1 MFEYNGQ
8 QFTLAEVEQAAA
20 DKKMSLDQYINQFGI
35 KKIDS
40 QIVEKP
46 QPAAEIAAPVVG
58 KTPDT
63 GLQPAN
69 GLLESPKLNLGQDLK
84 DGLTPEERIQKKREE
99 YTQEDLNSIK
109 FQFDKGP
116 EYGKK
121 FGEEAYN
128 KYIETGKIDT
138 NLLPKQNRLVDP
150 TTGER
155 LDIIDVLSNVAKN
168 IPEQQKSMWA
178 STKNLLFEFAEAA
191 AKQGALNQGLGSGAN
206 VLASDETKQ
215 FQQKLATEADSLL
228 DKEVKAN
235 YNTILNSYKEMA
247 KNPTGAGILGSG
259 STGLAGTASMVD
271 LVGGLG
277 TSVTS
282 VATSVIPTMAASAV
296 AGPGAGVAVMANLMI
311 PSMVTDY
318 NIEKANNLYKDL
330 DTEEER
336 INKLVDENKQELGT
350 PIALGTIATS
360 LEYLGYKGI
369 ASSMA
374 KNMSKKGMKDWAKA
388 MYAIS
393 KNKKGV
399 SNSTA
404 TIKESATEVAQ
415 LIPELTNQ
423 YAAQGL
429 SFEEGTKKMFIDDG
443 NGGLGEFWQQAPEI
457 AIQAAFGTRIF
468 QGATS
473 GLVKTLKTV
482 RNKFP
487 GVEGVNE
494 NSFFTLG
501 VLKQRKATEQNKDV
515 IEGLDAAISIEEQ
528 KIKQAVS
535 NGNNIVKKLDDKE
548 VNSIAKSSTRIE
560 ENQEKIEDLKAQKD
574 LDIIDNAQ
582 YETAVAGLN
591 ASIEKD
597 NALINGIIE
606 NAVKK
611 ENIREDDLSF
621 KTDYDAILE
630 ATKAESEA
638 KTSNKIALDEYIQKN
653 KELKNKLDSGLITK
667 LEFDNQKANNTQD
680 YKNIKE
686 KNDAI
691 IDKVN
696 KNIES
701 ISSSSIKL
709 SVELQKAF
717 DEGVSDG
724 SIKKDDNG
732 KNIIS
737 NKVYQA
743 LEKTQEAFIKKISN
757 SVFNAIP
764 KDLLVANATKQDYE
778 QNVKTEFLELLRSY
792 DGSVPLGAFM
802 QTFLPKRAIGKRAL
816 QGISNQRFT
825 NDLESSAVQGMI
837 AEEDSEVAPE
847 IKNIET
853 AQALNISD
861 DLLGTIKNAAKKALA
876 TASKKVDD
884 IKFKSDVSKSFKDD
898 LYKLIKDAKGLKNTK
913 TNPGLTKAIEES
925 PEAFY
930 NSLSIES
937 MRMARAKGG
946 TNPFEQV
953 GLLKKDSN
961 GDLQKVKFNNDILS
975 KFLNYYTDKSLKPA
989 ARSDRQ
995 MNLIEALVT
1004 SMGAR
1009 EAINLLE
1016 NDIEFRKRFAEQQQQ
1031 EQQTENFKVAAD
1043 KILNV
1048 PKAFRGF
1055 VDTLKRLSSVRSIN
1069 DVSKIVGLSS
1079 ITVNDSNRKIKQE
1092 QLLDAIKKYRLTP
1105 NVFEAA
1111 MPASSGAVR
1120 LKIKDNV
1127 NTKEYKELISFLN
1140 KNNIKYKKGDYFY
1153 KLTNDTWVKAVLS
1166 KSGKSFIPPTGVT
1179 NLVAARYR
1187 MYYGVTDPAYQEA
1200 LSAAKSNLNG
1210 REENKPIKVSANFF
1224 SKKSQEQSKKNM
1236 DILEDVAIQL
1246 NDAVAN
1252 GMSKEVAALIIAQG
1266 YQATSGLIKIAAGF
1280 KYKSKVFE
1288 YGLTPKQKTG
1298 NKYREE
1304 HNPPA
1309 SVVGANLIWAISNN
1323 KVRDIMPY
1331 IRKNYNQTQL
1341 SKKDDEK
1348 LDAAK
1353 LDATLPEGSTILDN
1367 PIVRM
1372 SVAGIDLNS
1381 IVNVE
1386 TGKTL
1391 AEENNVES
1399 ASTVDAVAASNAA
1412 AIENNS
1418 DQVENLIDRAIAK
1431 LTELTGTE
1439 GTLQTNIGSVPI
1451 NIIIGGLRATKL
1463 AYQGG
1468 KALADAI
1475 ADGYK
1480 KVKSYM
1486 SAEEWSDFVTKYTS
1500 EVKNEKNPSQVK
1512 LAILSEK
1519 GVAQVQE
1526 QARKTNEA
1534 LLKDLGIETEGLT
1547 TEEIVDKINTLRKA
1561 KVLAANKKAPIKKA
1575 RVFDFDDTL
1584 AKTKSNVL
1592 YTLPDGTSGSLDATQ
1607 FAEQYNELQ
1616 EAGAIFDYSEFSKV
1630 KDGSKGPL
1638 AVLAKRFTEAKGDRD
1653 VFVLTARPADSA
1665 KAIQEFLR
1673 STLGISIPLQNI
1685 TGLANGNPSAKAFWI
1700 AEKVSEGYNDVF
1712 FADDAAANV
1721 KAVDSMLDSLGV
1733 TKRVQQAKE
1742 TDQKSLEDEMDSI
1755 IRGKKR
1761 SKVTKF
1767 LSKIN
1772 IYIPPGADDFAG
1784 LLQYFQAKGKLGE
1797 EQMQWFQN
1805 NLLIPFSKGIS
1816 AFTSAKVTLASDFKE
1831 LNKRFKNTKTL
1842 GIPSKFRKILNKK
1855 VLDGLYTNEQA
1866 VRAYLYDK
1874 AGEDLGINKADTQDL
1889 ISLVEG
1895 NPELKAYAD
1904 ELSKITKLDAGYPP
1918 IAEQWL
1924 GGNIES
1930 DMATVSNRAQRKE
1943 FLQEFIN
1950 NKDQIFSE
1958 QNMKLI
1964 KQVYGNDFTDAL
1976 KNILERMETG
1986 QNRKKGKDKEFNAAM
2001 NWINQSVG
2009 AVMAINMRS
2018 ALLQQMSIVNYLNWN
2033 FNNPIKMGLA
2043 MANVPQFMKD
2053 YIKILNSDFLKERR
2067 GGMAIEVNLSDIAD
2081 STPGNLFQ
2089 RLNKKVLELGF
2100 KPTQWGDSNAIAFGG
2115 ASWYRNRYNQ
2125 LIQEGLSESEA
2136 DAQAMLEFQEL
2147 TETSQQSS
2155 RVDKVSR
2162 QQASDIGRLILAF
2175 ANTPLQYARETRKAT
2190 SDLINGRGDWK
2201 TNASKIIYYGV
2212 AQNLIFTALQQGLFS
2227 FLIGSDDDED
2237 EEKKNKKLNYA
2248 VNGVLDGI
2256 LRGMGYAGAV
2266 VSALKNLSMEYYDQY
2281 QKRQAGERVYD
2292 GSLKLIQK
2300 GLSISP
2306 PISKKIGDIVEAQ
2319 KFETWRQYKNDP
2331 FYQAFAYANY
2341 VSGLTN
2347 LPVDRVFKK
2356 IENLKAATQDST
2368 EAWQSVFLSLGWSP
2382 YNVGVQYPKKVG
2394 KKKVIKVLRPKKLKQ
2409 YKPIGGSKRKK
2420 KSLTGIGSGIPKVL
2434 PKGVLGRANRDG
2446 SIEIAKGLS
2455 PNKKKQVMAHEQKHQ
2470 EDMQSGKLDYDKKF
2484 IYWNN
2489 EKYKRTPDKKINY
2502 KGKLYI
2508 EGSPALPWEKA
2519 ANKAEKQIN

>member
-8 QFTLAEVEQAAA
+8 QFTLAEVEEAAA
-20 DKKMSLDQYINQFGI
+20 NKKMSLDQYINQFGI

-46 QPAAEIAAPVVG
+46 QPAAEIAAPAVG
-58 KTPDT
+58 QTPDT
-63 GLQPAN
+63 GLQPAV
-69 GLLESPKLNLGQDLK
+69 GLLESPRLNLGQDLK
-84 DGLTPEERIQKKREE
+84 DGLTPEERLQKKREE

-116 EYGKK
+116 EYGKR

-150 TTGER
+150 TTGKR
-155 LDIIDVLSNVAKN
+155 LGVSDVLGNVFKN
-168 IPEQQKSMWA
+168 IPEQQKVMWA

-191 AKQGALNQGLGSGAN
+191 AKQGALNQGLGAGAN
-206 VLASDETKQ
+206 VLASDETKE
-215 FQQKLATEADSLL
+215 FQQKLAAESDSLF
-228 DKEVKAN
+228 DEEVKAN
-235 YNTILNSYKEMA
+235 YKTILNSYKEMA
-247 KNPTGAGILGSG
+247 KNPTGAGILESG
-259 STGLAGTASMVD
+259 STGLAGSASMVD

-282 VATSVIPTMAASAV
+282 VATSVIPTIAASAV
-296 AGPGAGVAVMANLMI
+296 GGPAAGVATMANLMI

-318 NIEKANNLYKDL
+318 NIEKANTLYKDL

-336 INKLVDENKQELGT
+336 INKLIEEDKQELGV

-360 LEYLGYKGI
+360 LEYVGYKGI

-374 KNMSKKGMKDWAKA
+374 KNMSSKGMKDWAKA

-443 NGGLGEFWQQAPEI
+443 KGGLGEFWQQAPEI

-468 QGATS
+468 QGASS

-487 GVEGVNE
+487 GVRGVNE

-515 IEGLDAAISIEEQ
+515 IEGLDAAIAIEEQ

-548 VNSIAKSSTRIE
+548 VNSVAKASARIE

-597 NALINGIIE
+597 NALIDGIVE

-621 KTDYDAILE
+621 KTGYDAFLE
-630 ATKAESEA
+630 ATRAESEA

-667 LEFDNQKANNTQD
+667 SEFDNQKADNTQD
-680 YKNIKE
+680 YKNTKQ

-696 KNIES
+696 KNVES

-717 DEGVSDG
+717 DEGIADG

-757 SVFNAIP
+757 SVFNSIP

-802 QTFLPKRAIGKRAL
+802 QTYLPKRAIGKRAL

-837 AEEDSEVAPE
+837 SEEDSEIAPE

-861 DLLGTIKNAAKKALA
+861 DLLSTIKNAAKKALA
-876 TASKKVDD
+876 TVSKKVDD

-946 TNPFEQV
+946 VNPFEQA
-953 GLLKKDSN
+953 GLLKRDSN
-961 GDLQKVKFNNDILS
+961 GDLQKVKFSNDILS
-975 KFLNYYTDKSLKPA
+975 KFLNYYTDESLKPA

-1016 NDIEFRKRFAEQQQQ
+1016 NDIEFRKRFAERQQQDQ
-1031 EQQTENFKVAAD
+1031 SKNVFEQAANNIENTPKGFTKKLID
-1043 KILNV
+1043 ELKKISFA
-1048 PKAFRGF
+1048 K
-1055 VDTLKRLSSVRSIN
+1055 SIN
-1069 DVSKIVGLSS
+1069 EVTNLLNIGKA
-1079 ITVNDSNRKIKQE
+1079 TVNDSNRIEKQK
-1092 QLLDAIKKYRLTP
+1092 QMLSAIKNAQIP
-1105 NVFEAA
+1105 SWMFEGSKFGNFARRKVDGVYINL
-1111 MPASSGAVR
+1111 PARGG
-1120 LKIKDNV
+1120 L
-1127 NTKEYKELISFLN
+1127 
-1140 KNNIKYKKGDYFY
+1140 
-1153 KLTNDTWVKAVLS
+1153 
-1166 KSGKSFIPPTGVT
+1166 
-1179 NLVAARYR
+1179 
-1187 MYYGVTDPAYQEA
+1187 YYGTKDPAYIEA
-1200 LSAAKSNLNG
+1200 LNLAKTFDNNYNIEKPKRVNIVKAFTKEGKKQGENNLNAL
-1210 REENKPIKVSANFF
+1210 EFMANKLA
-1224 SKKSQEQSKKNM
+1224 
-1236 DILEDVAIQL
+1236 
-1246 NDAVAN
+1246 DAVSSNVMPIELA
-1252 GMSKEVAALIIAQG
+1252 SLFISSG
-1266 YQATSGLIKIAAGF
+1266 YQATTGIIKIAAPF
-1280 KYKSKVFE
+1280 RYKSKVME
-1288 YGLTPKQKTG
+1288 YGITPKQRQGEKF
-1298 NKYREE
+1298 REE

-1309 SVVGANLIWAISNN
+1309 SVIGATLIWAIKNN
-1323 KVRDIMPY
+1323 KVAEIMPF
-1331 IRKNYNQTQL
+1331 IKSNYYQTQL
-1341 SKKDDEK
+1341 SKKDDE
-1348 LDAAK
+1348 LIDIAK
-1353 LDATLPEGSTILDN
+1353 LDSVLPEGFSIIDN
-1367 PIVRM
+1367 PIVRLA
-1372 SVAGIDLNS
+1372 SAGIDLNTL
-1381 IVNVE
+1381 INPE
-1386 TGKTL
+1386 TGKTI
-1391 AEENNVES
+1391 AEENAIES
-1399 ASTVDAVAASNAA
+1399 ANTADAVAASNAA

-1439 GTLQTNIGSVPI
+1439 GTLQTNIGAVPI

-1480 KVKSYM
+1480 KVKGYM
-1486 SAEEWSDFVTKYTS
+1486 SAKEWSDFVTQYTS

-1534 LLKDLGIETEGLT
+1534 LLNSLGIETEGLT

-1561 KVLAANKKAPIKKA
+1561 KVAAANKKAPTKKA

-1607 FAEQYNELQ
+1607 FAEQYSELQ
-1616 EAGAIFDYSEFSKV
+1616 EAGATFDYSEFSQV

-1685 TGLANGNPSAKAFWI
+1685 TGLANGKPSAKAFWI

-1721 KAVDSMLDSLGV
+1721 KAVASMLDNLGV

-1761 SKVTKF
+1761 SKIAKF

-1797 EQMQWFQN
+1797 EQMQWFQD
-1805 NLLIPFSKGIS
+1805 NLLIPFSKGIA

-1842 GIPSKFRKILNKK
+1842 GVSSKFRKLLDKK

-1874 AGEDLGINKADTQDL
+1874 AGEDLGINKADAQDL

-1895 NPELKAYAD
+1895 NSELKAYAD
-1904 ELSKITKLDAGYPP
+1904 ELSKITKLDTGYPP
-1918 IAEQWL
+1918 ITEQWL

-1950 NKDQIFSE
+1950 NKNQIFSE

-2009 AVMAINMRS
+2009 AVMSINMRS

-2125 LIQEGLSESEA
+2125 LIKEGLSESEA
-2136 DAQAMLEFQEL
+2136 DAQAMLEFQEV

-2190 SDLINGRGDWK
+2190 SDLINGRGDWR

-2227 FLIGSDDDED
+2227 LLIGDDDDDDE
-2237 EEKKNKKLNYA
+2237 KRNKKLNYA

-2341 VSGLTN
+2341 VSGITN

-2356 IENLKAATQDST
+2356 IENLKAASLEST
-2368 EAWQSVFLSLGWSP
+2368 ETWQSLFLSLGWSP

-2394 KKKVIKVLRPKKLKQ
+2394 KKKTIKISKPKKLKQ

-2446 SIEIAKGLS
+2446 SIELAKGLS
-2455 PNKKKQVMAHEQKHQ
+2455 PTKKKQVIAHEQKHQ

-2489 EKYKRTPDKKINY
+2489 EKYKRTADKKINY

>member
-1 MFEYNGQ
+1 M
-8 QFTLAEVEQAAA
+8 
-20 DKKMSLDQYINQFGI
+20 
-35 KKIDS
+35 
-40 QIVEKP
+40 
-46 QPAAEIAAPVVG
+46 
-58 KTPDT
+58 
-63 GLQPAN
+63 
-69 GLLESPKLNLGQDLK
+69 
-84 DGLTPEERIQKKREE
+84 
-99 YTQEDLNSIK
+99 
-109 FQFDKGP
+109 
-116 EYGKK
+116 
-121 FGEEAYN
+121 
-128 KYIETGKIDT
+128 
-138 NLLPKQNRLVDP
+138 
-150 TTGER
+150 
-155 LDIIDVLSNVAKN
+155 
-168 IPEQQKSMWA
+168 
-178 STKNLLFEFAEAA
+178 
-191 AKQGALNQGLGSGAN
+191 
-206 VLASDETKQ
+206 
-215 FQQKLATEADSLL
+215 
-228 DKEVKAN
+228 
-235 YNTILNSYKEMA
+235 
-247 KNPTGAGILGSG
+247 
-259 STGLAGTASMVD
+259 
-271 LVGGLG
+271 
-277 TSVTS
+277 
-282 VATSVIPTMAASAV
+282 
-296 AGPGAGVAVMANLMI
+296 
-311 PSMVTDY
+311 
-318 NIEKANNLYKDL
+318 
-330 DTEEER
+330 
-336 INKLVDENKQELGT
+336 
-350 PIALGTIATS
+350 
-360 LEYLGYKGI
+360 
-369 ASSMA
+369 
-374 KNMSKKGMKDWAKA
+374 
-388 MYAIS
+388 
-393 KNKKGV
+393 
-399 SNSTA
+399 
-404 TIKESATEVAQ
+404 
-415 LIPELTNQ
+415 
-423 YAAQGL
+423 
-429 SFEEGTKKMFIDDG
+429 
-443 NGGLGEFWQQAPEI
+443 
-457 AIQAAFGTRIF
+457 
-468 QGATS
+468 
-473 GLVKTLKTV
+473 
-482 RNKFP
+482 
-487 GVEGVNE
+487 
-494 NSFFTLG
+494 
-501 VLKQRKATEQNKDV
+501 
-515 IEGLDAAISIEEQ
+515 
-528 KIKQAVS
+528 
-535 NGNNIVKKLDDKE
+535 
-548 VNSIAKSSTRIE
+548 
-560 ENQEKIEDLKAQKD
+560 
-574 LDIIDNAQ
+574 
-582 YETAVAGLN
+582 
-591 ASIEKD
+591 
-597 NALINGIIE
+597 
-606 NAVKK
+606 
-611 ENIREDDLSF
+611 
-621 KTDYDAILE
+621 
-630 ATKAESEA
+630 
-638 KTSNKIALDEYIQKN
+638 
-653 KELKNKLDSGLITK
+653 
-667 LEFDNQKANNTQD
+667 
-680 YKNIKE
+680 
-686 KNDAI
+686 
-691 IDKVN
+691 
-696 KNIES
+696 
-701 ISSSSIKL
+701 
-709 SVELQKAF
+709 QKAF
-717 DEGVSDG
+717 DEGVADG

-757 SVFNAIP
+757 SVFNSIP
-764 KDLLVANATKQDYE
+764 KGLLVANTTKQDYE

-802 QTFLPKRAIGKRAL
+802 QTYLPKRAIGKRAL

-837 AEEDSEVAPE
+837 SEEDSEIAPE

-861 DLLGTIKNAAKKALA
+861 DLLSTIKNAAKKALA
-876 TASKKVDD
+876 TVSKKVDD

-946 TNPFEQV
+946 VNPFEQA
-953 GLLKKDSN
+953 GLLKRDSN
-961 GDLQKVKFNNDILS
+961 GDLQKVKFSNDILS
-975 KFLNYYTDKSLKPA
+975 KFLNYYTDESLKPA

-1031 EQQTENFKVAAD
+1031 EQSKNVFEQAANSIENTPKGFTKKLID
-1043 KILNV
+1043 ELKKISFA
-1048 PKAFRGF
+1048 K
-1055 VDTLKRLSSVRSIN
+1055 SIN
-1069 DVSKIVGLSS
+1069 EVTNLLNIGKA
-1079 ITVNDSNRKIKQE
+1079 TVNDSNRIEKQK
-1092 QLLDAIKKYRLTP
+1092 QMLSAIKNAQIP
-1105 NVFEAA
+1105 SWMFEGSKFGNFARRKVDGVYINL
-1111 MPASSGAVR
+1111 PARGG
-1120 LKIKDNV
+1120 L
-1127 NTKEYKELISFLN
+1127 
-1140 KNNIKYKKGDYFY
+1140 
-1153 KLTNDTWVKAVLS
+1153 
-1166 KSGKSFIPPTGVT
+1166 
-1179 NLVAARYR
+1179 
-1187 MYYGVTDPAYQEA
+1187 YYGTKDPAYIEA
-1200 LSAAKSNLNG
+1200 LNLAKTFDNNYNIEKPKRVNIVKAFTKEGKKQGENNLNAL
-1210 REENKPIKVSANFF
+1210 EFMANKLA
-1224 SKKSQEQSKKNM
+1224 
-1236 DILEDVAIQL
+1236 
-1246 NDAVAN
+1246 DAVSSNVMPIELA
-1252 GMSKEVAALIIAQG
+1252 SLFISSG
-1266 YQATSGLIKIAAGF
+1266 YQATTGIIKIAAPF
-1280 KYKSKVFE
+1280 RYKSKVME
-1288 YGLTPKQKTG
+1288 YGISPKQRQGEKF
-1298 NKYREE
+1298 REE

-1309 SVVGANLIWAISNN
+1309 SVIGATLIWAIKNN
-1323 KVRDIMPY
+1323 KVAEIMPF
-1331 IRKNYNQTQL
+1331 IKSNYYQTQL
-1341 SKKDDEK
+1341 SKKDDE
-1348 LDAAK
+1348 LIDIAK
-1353 LDATLPEGSTILDN
+1353 LDSVLPEGFSIIDN
-1367 PIVRM
+1367 PIVRLA
-1372 SVAGIDLNS
+1372 SAGIDLNTL
-1381 IVNVE
+1381 INPE
-1386 TGKTL
+1386 TGKTI
-1391 AEENNVES
+1391 AEENAIES
-1399 ASTVDAVAASNAA
+1399 ANTADAVAASNAA

-1439 GTLQTNIGSVPI
+1439 GTLQTNIGAVPI

-1480 KVKSYM
+1480 KVKGYM
-1486 SAEEWSDFVTKYTS
+1486 SAKEWSDFVTQYTS

-1534 LLKDLGIETEGLT
+1534 LLDSLGIETDGLT
-1547 TEEIVDKINTLRKA
+1547 TDEIVDKINTLRKA
-1561 KVLAANKKAPIKKA
+1561 KVAAANKKAPTKKA

-1607 FAEQYNELQ
+1607 FAEQYSELQ
-1616 EAGAIFDYSEFSKV
+1616 EAGATFDYSEFSQV

-1685 TGLANGNPSAKAFWI
+1685 TGLANGKPSAKAFWI

-1721 KAVDSMLDSLGV
+1721 KAVASMLDNLGV

-1761 SKVTKF
+1761 SKIAKF

-1797 EQMQWFQN
+1797 EQMQWFQD
-1805 NLLIPFSKGIS
+1805 NLLIPFSKGIA

-1842 GIPSKFRKILNKK
+1842 GISSKFRKLLNKK

-1874 AGEDLGINKADTQDL
+1874 AGEDLGINKADAQDL

-1895 NPELKAYAD
+1895 NSELKAYAD
-1904 ELSKITKLDAGYPP
+1904 ELSKITKLDTGYPP
-1918 IAEQWL
+1918 ITEQWL

-1950 NKDQIFSE
+1950 NKNQIFSE

-2009 AVMAINMRS
+2009 AVMSINMRS

-2125 LIQEGLSESEA
+2125 LIKEGLSESEA
-2136 DAQAMLEFQEL
+2136 DAQAMLEFQEV

-2190 SDLINGRGDWK
+2190 SDLINRRGDWR

-2227 FLIGSDDDED
+2227 LLIGDDDDDE
-2237 EEKKNKKLNYA
+2237 EKRNKKLNYA
-2248 VNGVLDGI
+2248 VNGVLDGM

-2341 VSGLTN
+2341 VSGITN

-2356 IENLKAATQDST
+2356 IENLKAASLEST
-2368 EAWQSVFLSLGWSP
+2368 EAWQSLFLSLGWSP

-2394 KKKVIKVLRPKKLKQ
+2394 KKKIIKISKPKGLKQ
-2409 YKPIGGSKRKK
+2409 YNPIGGSKRKK

-2446 SIEIAKGLS
+2446 SIEVANGLS
-2455 PNKKKQVMAHEQKHQ
+2455 PTKKKQVIAHEQKHQ
-2470 EDMQSGKLDYDKKF
+2470 EDMKSGKLDYDKKF

-2489 EKYKRTPDKKINY
+2489 EKYKRTADKKINY

>member
-69 GLLESPKLNLGQDLK
+69 GLLESPRLNLGQDLK

-318 NIEKANNLYKDL
+318 NLEKANNLYKDL

-548 VNSIAKSSTRIE
+548 VNSIAKSSARIE

-574 LDIIDNAQ
+574 LNIIDNAQ

-667 LEFDNQKANNTQD
+667 LEFDNQKASNTQD

-686 KNDAI
+686 KNDTI

-946 TNPFEQV
+946 TNPFEQA

-975 KFLNYYTDKSLKPA
+975 KFLNYYTDESLKPA

-1031 EQQTENFKVAAD
+1031 ERQTKDFEKAAN
-1043 KILNV
+1043 KIEDI
-1048 PKAFRGF
+1048 PKGF
-1055 VDTLKRLSSVRSIN
+1055 TKKLIDQLKEISFAKSIN
-1069 DVSKIVGLSS
+1069 EVTNILGIGKA
-1079 ITVNDSNRKIKQE
+1079 TVNDSNRIEKQR
-1092 QLLDAIKKYRLTP
+1092 QMLSAIKNAQIP
-1105 NVFEAA
+1105 SWMFEGSKFGNFARRKVDGVYVNL
-1111 MPASSGAVR
+1111 PARGG
-1120 LKIKDNV
+1120 L
-1127 NTKEYKELISFLN
+1127 
-1140 KNNIKYKKGDYFY
+1140 
-1153 KLTNDTWVKAVLS
+1153 
-1166 KSGKSFIPPTGVT
+1166 
-1179 NLVAARYR
+1179 
-1187 MYYGVTDPAYQEA
+1187 YYGTKDPAYIEA
-1200 LSAAKSNLNG
+1200 LSLAKTFDNNYDIEKPKRVNVTKAFTKEGKKQGENNLKAL
-1210 REENKPIKVSANFF
+1210 EFMANKLA
-1224 SKKSQEQSKKNM
+1224 
-1236 DILEDVAIQL
+1236 
-1246 NDAVAN
+1246 DAVSSN
-1252 GMSKEVAALIIAQG
+1252 VMSIELASLFISSG
-1266 YQATSGLIKIAAGF
+1266 YQATSGIIKIAAPF
-1280 KYKSKVFE
+1280 RYKSKVME
-1288 YGLTPKQKTG
+1288 YGRSPKQQQGEKF
-1298 NKYREE
+1298 REE

-1309 SVVGANLIWAISNN
+1309 SVIGATLIWAIRNN
-1323 KVRDIMPY
+1323 KVAEIMPY
-1331 IRKNYNQTQL
+1331 IKSNYYQTQL
-1341 SKKDDEK
+1341 SKKDDE
-1348 LDAAK
+1348 LIDIAK
-1353 LDATLPEGSTILDN
+1353 LDSVLPEGFSIINN
-1367 PIVRM
+1367 PIVRLA
-1372 SVAGIDLNS
+1372 SAGIDLNTL
-1381 IVNVE
+1381 INPE
-1386 TGKTL
+1386 TGKTI
-1391 AEENNVES
+1391 AEENKIKSPN
-1399 ASTVDAVAASNAA
+1399 TPDAVAASNAA

-1486 SAEEWSDFVTKYTS
+1486 SAQEWSDFVTKYTS

-1616 EAGAIFDYSEFSKV
+1616 EAGATFDYSEFSKV

-1653 VFVLTARPADSA
+1653 VFVLTARPANSA

-1761 SKVTKF
+1761 SKVAKF

-1950 NKDQIFSE
+1950 NKNQIFSE

-2227 FLIGSDDDED
+2227 FLIGSDDED

-2306 PISKKIGDIVEAQ
+2306 PISKKIGDIIEAQ

-2347 LPVDRVFKK
+2347 LPIDRVFKK

-2409 YKPIGGSKRKK
+2409 YKPIGGNKRKK

-2455 PNKKKQVMAHEQKHQ
+2455 PNKKKQVIAHEQKHQ
-2470 EDMQSGKLDYDKKF
+2470 EDMQSGKLDYNKKF

>member
-1 MFEYNGQ
+1 M
-8 QFTLAEVEQAAA
+8 
-20 DKKMSLDQYINQFGI
+20 
-35 KKIDS
+35 
-40 QIVEKP
+40 
-46 QPAAEIAAPVVG
+46 
-58 KTPDT
+58 
-63 GLQPAN
+63 
-69 GLLESPKLNLGQDLK
+69 
-84 DGLTPEERIQKKREE
+84 
-99 YTQEDLNSIK
+99 
-109 FQFDKGP
+109 
-116 EYGKK
+116 
-121 FGEEAYN
+121 
-128 KYIETGKIDT
+128 
-138 NLLPKQNRLVDP
+138 
-150 TTGER
+150 
-155 LDIIDVLSNVAKN
+155 
-168 IPEQQKSMWA
+168 
-178 STKNLLFEFAEAA
+178 
-191 AKQGALNQGLGSGAN
+191 GAGTN
-206 VLASDETKQ
+206 VLASDETKE
-215 FQQKLATEADSLL
+215 FQQKLATESDSLF
-228 DKEVKAN
+228 DEEVKAN
-235 YNTILNSYKEMA
+235 YKTILNSYNEMA

-259 STGLAGTASMVD
+259 STGLAGSASMVD

-282 VATSVIPTMAASAV
+282 VATSVIPTIAASAV
-296 AGPGAGVAVMANLMI
+296 GGPAAGVATMANLMV

-318 NIEKANNLYKDL
+318 NIEKANTLYKDL

-336 INKLVDENKQELGT
+336 INKLVDEDKQELGV

-360 LEYLGYKGI
+360 LEYVGYKGI

-374 KNMSKKGMKDWAKA
+374 KNMSSKGMKDWAKA

-443 NGGLGEFWQQAPEI
+443 KGGLGEFWQQAPEI

-468 QGATS
+468 QGASS

-487 GVEGVNE
+487 GVQGVNE

-515 IEGLDAAISIEEQ
+515 IEGLDAAIAIEEQ

-548 VNSIAKSSTRIE
+548 VNSVAKASARIE

-597 NALINGIIE
+597 NALIDGIVE

-621 KTDYDAILE
+621 KTGYDAFLE
-630 ATKAESEA
+630 ATRAESEA

-667 LEFDNQKANNTQD
+667 SEFDNQKADNTQD
-680 YKNIKE
+680 YKNTKQ

-696 KNIES
+696 KNVES

-717 DEGVSDG
+717 DEGVADG

-757 SVFNAIP
+757 SVFNSIP
-764 KDLLVANATKQDYE
+764 KDLLVANTTKQDYE

-802 QTFLPKRAIGKRAL
+802 QTYLPKRAIGKRAL

-837 AEEDSEVAPE
+837 SEEDSEIAPE

-861 DLLGTIKNAAKKALA
+861 DLLSTIKNAAKKALA
-876 TASKKVDD
+876 TVSKKVDD

-925 PEAFY
+925 PGAFY

-946 TNPFEQV
+946 VNPFEQA
-953 GLLKKDSN
+953 GLLKRDSN
-961 GDLQKVKFNNDILS
+961 GDLQKVKFSNDILS
-975 KFLNYYTDKSLKPA
+975 KFLNYYTDESLKPA

-1031 EQQTENFKVAAD
+1031 EQSKNVFEQVANSIENIPKGFTKKLID
-1043 KILNV
+1043 ELKKISFA
-1048 PKAFRGF
+1048 K
-1055 VDTLKRLSSVRSIN
+1055 SIN
-1069 DVSKIVGLSS
+1069 EVTNLLNIGKA
-1079 ITVNDSNRKIKQE
+1079 TVNDSNRIEKQK
-1092 QLLDAIKKYRLTP
+1092 QMLSAMKNAQIP
-1105 NVFEAA
+1105 SWMFEGSKFGNFARRKVDGVYINL
-1111 MPASSGAVR
+1111 PARGG
-1120 LKIKDNV
+1120 L
-1127 NTKEYKELISFLN
+1127 
-1140 KNNIKYKKGDYFY
+1140 
-1153 KLTNDTWVKAVLS
+1153 
-1166 KSGKSFIPPTGVT
+1166 
-1179 NLVAARYR
+1179 
-1187 MYYGVTDPAYQEA
+1187 YYGTKDPAYIEA
-1200 LSAAKSNLNG
+1200 LNLAKTFDNNYNIKKPKRVNIIKAFTKEGKKQGENNLNAL
-1210 REENKPIKVSANFF
+1210 EFMANKLA
-1224 SKKSQEQSKKNM
+1224 
-1236 DILEDVAIQL
+1236 
-1246 NDAVAN
+1246 DAVSSNVMPIELA
-1252 GMSKEVAALIIAQG
+1252 SLFISSG
-1266 YQATSGLIKIAAGF
+1266 YQATTGIIKISAPF
-1280 KYKSKVFE
+1280 RYKSKVME
-1288 YGLTPKQKTG
+1288 YGISPKQRQGEKF
-1298 NKYREE
+1298 REE

-1309 SVVGANLIWAISNN
+1309 SVIGATLIWAIKNN
-1323 KVRDIMPY
+1323 KVAEIMPF
-1331 IRKNYNQTQL
+1331 IKSNYYQTQL
-1341 SKKDDEK
+1341 SKKDDE
-1348 LDAAK
+1348 LIDIAK
-1353 LDATLPEGSTILDN
+1353 LDSVLPEGFSIIDN
-1367 PIVRM
+1367 PIVRLA
-1372 SVAGIDLNS
+1372 SAGIDLNTL
-1381 IVNVE
+1381 INPE
-1386 TGKTL
+1386 TGKTI
-1391 AEENNVES
+1391 AEENAIES
-1399 ASTVDAVAASNAA
+1399 ANTADAVAASNAA

-1439 GTLQTNIGSVPI
+1439 GTLQTNIGAVPI

-1480 KVKSYM
+1480 KVKGYM
-1486 SAEEWSDFVTKYTS
+1486 SAKEWSDFVTQYTS

-1519 GVAQVQE
+1519 GVAQAQE

-1534 LLKDLGIETEGLT
+1534 LLNSLGIETEGLT
-1547 TEEIVDKINTLRKA
+1547 TGEIVDKINTLRKA
-1561 KVLAANKKAPIKKA
+1561 KVAAANKKAPTKKA

-1607 FAEQYNELQ
+1607 FAEQYSELQ
-1616 EAGAIFDYSEFSKV
+1616 EAGATFDYSEFSQV

-1685 TGLANGNPSAKAFWI
+1685 TGLANGKPSAKAFWI

-1721 KAVDSMLDSLGV
+1721 KAVASMLDNLGV

-1761 SKVTKF
+1761 SKIAKF

-1797 EQMQWFQN
+1797 EQMQWFQD
-1805 NLLIPFSKGIS
+1805 NLLIPFSKGIA

-1842 GIPSKFRKILNKK
+1842 GVSSKFRKMLDKK

-1874 AGEDLGINKADTQDL
+1874 AGEDLGINKADAQDL

-1895 NPELKAYAD
+1895 NSELKAYAD
-1904 ELSKITKLDAGYPP
+1904 ELSKITKLDTGYPP
-1918 IAEQWL
+1918 ITEQWL

-1950 NKDQIFSE
+1950 NKNQIFSE

-2009 AVMAINMRS
+2009 AVMSINMRS

-2125 LIQEGLSESEA
+2125 LIKEGLSESEA
-2136 DAQAMLEFQEL
+2136 DAQAMLEFQEV

-2190 SDLINGRGDWK
+2190 SDLINGRGDWR

-2227 FLIGSDDDED
+2227 LLIGGDDDDE
-2237 EEKKNKKLNYA
+2237 EKRNKKLNYA

-2341 VSGLTN
+2341 VSGITN

-2356 IENLKAATQDST
+2356 IENLKAASLEST
-2368 EAWQSVFLSLGWSP
+2368 ETWQSLFLSLGWSP

-2394 KKKVIKVLRPKKLKQ
+2394 KKKTIKISKPKGLKQ

-2446 SIEIAKGLS
+2446 SIEVAKGLS
-2455 PNKKKQVMAHEQKHQ
+2455 PTKKKQVIAHEQKHQ

-2489 EKYKRTPDKKINY
+2489 EKYKRTADKKINY

>member
-8 QFTLAEVEQAAA
+8 QFTLAEVEEAAA
-20 DKKMSLDQYINQFGI
+20 NKKMSLDQYINQFGI

-46 QPAAEIAAPVVG
+46 QPAAEIAAPAVG
-58 KTPDT
+58 QKPDT
-63 GLQPAN
+63 GLQPAV
-69 GLLESPKLNLGQDLK
+69 GLLGSPRLNVGADLE
-84 DGLTPEERIQKKREE
+84 DGLTPEERLQKKREE
-99 YTQEDLNSIK
+99 YTQKDLNSIK

-116 EYGKK
+116 EYGKR

-150 TTGER
+150 ETGER
-155 LDIIDVLSNVAKN
+155 LNELEVLNNVRKN
-168 IPEQQKSMWA
+168 IIPQSKVQWA
-178 STKNLLFEFAEAA
+178 STKNLFFEFAEAA

-206 VLASDETKQ
+206 VLLSDETKE
-215 FQQKLATEADSLL
+215 FQQKLAEESDSLFNE
-228 DKEVKAN
+228 EVKAN
-235 YNTILNSYKEMA
+235 YKTILNSYNEMA

-259 STGLAGTASMVD
+259 STGLAGSASMVD

-282 VATSVIPTMAASAV
+282 VATSVIPTIAATAV
-296 AGPGAGVAVMANLMI
+296 GGPVAGVATMANLMI

-318 NIEKANNLYKDL
+318 NIEKANTLYKDL

-336 INKLVDENKQELGT
+336 INKLIDEDKQELGI
-350 PIALGTIATS
+350 PIALGTIATG
-360 LEYLGYKGI
+360 LEYWGYKGI

-393 KNKKGV
+393 KNKKGI
-399 SNSTA
+399 SNSAA

-443 NGGLGEFWQQAPEI
+443 KGGLGEFWQQAPEI

-468 QGATS
+468 QGASS

-487 GVEGVNE
+487 GVQGVNE

-515 IEGLDAAISIEEQ
+515 IEGLDAAIAIEEQ

-535 NGNNIVKKLDDKE
+535 NGNNIVKKLDNKE
-548 VNSIAKSSTRIE
+548 VNSVAKASARIE

-574 LDIIDNAQ
+574 LDIIDNTQ
-582 YETAVAGLN
+582 YETAVAGFN

-597 NALINGIIE
+597 NALIDGIVE

-621 KTDYDAILE
+621 KTGYDAFLE
-630 ATKAESEA
+630 ATRAESEA

-667 LEFDNQKANNTQD
+667 SEFDNQKADNTQD
-680 YKNIKE
+680 YKNTKQ

-696 KNIES
+696 KNVES

-717 DEGVSDG
+717 DEGVADG

-757 SVFNAIP
+757 SVFNSIP
-764 KDLLVANATKQDYE
+764 KDLLVGSTTKQDYE

-802 QTFLPKRAIGKRAL
+802 QTYLPKRAIGKRAL

-837 AEEDSEVAPE
+837 SEEDSEIAPE

-853 AQALNISD
+853 AQALNIGD
-861 DLLGTIKNAAKKALA
+861 DLLSTIKNAAKKALVIV
-876 TASKKVDD
+876 SKKVDD

-946 TNPFEQV
+946 VNPFEQA
-953 GLLKKDSN
+953 GLLKRDSN
-961 GDLQKVKFNNDILS
+961 GDLQKVKFSNDILS
-975 KFLNYYTDKSLKPA
+975 KFLNYYTDESLKPA

-1031 EQQTENFKVAAD
+1031 EQSKNVFEQAANSIENIPKGFTKKLIDELKKVSFS
-1043 KILNV
+1043 K
-1048 PKAFRGF
+1048 
-1055 VDTLKRLSSVRSIN
+1055 SIN
-1069 DVSKIVGLSS
+1069 QVTNLLNIDKA
-1079 ITVNDSNRKIKQE
+1079 TVNDSNRIEKQK
-1092 QLLDAIKKYRLTP
+1092 QMLSAIKNAQIP
-1105 NVFEAA
+1105 SWMFEGSKFGNFARRKVDGVYVNLPERGGLYYGTKDPEYIKALNLAKTFDSNYNIEKPKRVSIIKAFTEEGKKQGENNLKALEFMANKLADAVSSNA
-1111 MPASSGAVR
+1111 MPIELAS
-1120 LKIKDNV
+1120 LF
-1127 NTKEYKELISFLN
+1127 IS
-1140 KNNIKYKKGDYFY
+1140 
-1153 KLTNDTWVKAVLS
+1153 S
-1166 KSGKSFIPPTGVT
+1166 
-1179 NLVAARYR
+1179 
-1187 MYYGVTDPAYQEA
+1187 
-1200 LSAAKSNLNG
+1200 
-1210 REENKPIKVSANFF
+1210 
-1224 SKKSQEQSKKNM
+1224 
-1236 DILEDVAIQL
+1236 
-1246 NDAVAN
+1246 
-1252 GMSKEVAALIIAQG
+1252 G
-1266 YQATSGLIKIAAGF
+1266 YQATTGIIKIAAPF
-1280 KYKSKVFE
+1280 RYKSKVME
-1288 YGLTPKQKTG
+1288 YGISPRQRQGEKF
-1298 NKYREE
+1298 REE

-1309 SVVGANLIWAISNN
+1309 SVIGATLIWAIKNN
-1323 KVRDIMPY
+1323 KVAEIMPY
-1331 IRKNYNQTQL
+1331 IKSNYYQTQL
-1341 SKKDDEK
+1341 SKKDDE
-1348 LDAAK
+1348 LIDIAK
-1353 LDATLPEGSTILDN
+1353 LDSVLPEGFSIIDN
-1367 PIVRM
+1367 TIVRLA
-1372 SVAGIDLNS
+1372 SAGIDLNTL
-1381 IVNVE
+1381 INPE
-1386 TGKTL
+1386 TGKTI
-1391 AEENNVES
+1391 AEENAIES
-1399 ASTVDAVAASNAA
+1399 ANTADAVAASNAA

-1439 GTLQTNIGSVPI
+1439 GTLQTNIGAVPI

-1480 KVKSYM
+1480 KVKGYM
-1486 SAEEWSDFVTKYTS
+1486 SAKEWSDFVTQYTS
-1500 EVKNEKNPSQVK
+1500 EVKNEKNPSQIK

-1526 QARKTNEA
+1526 QARKANEA
-1534 LLKDLGIETEGLT
+1534 LLNSLGVETEGLT
-1547 TEEIVDKINTLRKA
+1547 TEEIIDKINTLRKA
-1561 KVLAANKKAPIKKA
+1561 KVAAANKKAPTKKA

-1607 FAEQYNELQ
+1607 FAEQYSELQ
-1616 EAGAIFDYSEFSKV
+1616 EAGAAFDYSEFSQV

-1685 TGLANGNPSAKAFWI
+1685 TGLANGKPSAKAFWI

-1712 FADDAAANV
+1712 FADDVAANV
-1721 KAVDSMLDSLGV
+1721 KAVASMLDNLGV

-1761 SKVTKF
+1761 SKIAKF

-1797 EQMQWFQN
+1797 EQMQWFQD
-1805 NLLIPFSKGIS
+1805 NLLIPFSKGIA

-1842 GIPSKFRKILNKK
+1842 GVSSKFRKMLNKK

-1874 AGEDLGINKADTQDL
+1874 AGEDLGINKADAQDL

-1895 NPELKAYAD
+1895 NSELKAYAD
-1904 ELSKITKLDAGYPP
+1904 EISKITKLDTGYPP
-1918 IAEQWL
+1918 ITEQWL

-1950 NKDQIFSE
+1950 NKNQIFSE

-2018 ALLQQMSIVNYLNWN
+2018 ALLQQMSIVNYLNWS

-2089 RLNKKVLELGF
+2089 RLNKKILELGF

-2115 ASWYRNRYNQ
+2115 ASWYRNKYNQ
-2125 LIQEGLSESEA
+2125 LIEEGLSESEA
-2136 DAQAMLEFQEL
+2136 DAQAMLEFQEI

-2190 SDLINGRGDWK
+2190 SDLINGRGDWR

-2227 FLIGSDDDED
+2227 LLIGDDDDE
-2237 EEKKNKKLNYA
+2237 EKRNQKLNYA

-2341 VSGLTN
+2341 VSGITN

-2356 IENLKAATQDST
+2356 IENLKAASLEST
-2368 EAWQSVFLSLGWSP
+2368 ETWQSLFLSLGWSP

-2394 KKKVIKVLRPKKLKQ
+2394 KKKIIKISKPKEFKQ
-2409 YKPIGGSKRKK
+2409 YKPIGGSQYKPIGGSERKK

-2446 SIEIAKGLS
+2446 SIEVAKGLS
-2455 PNKKKQVMAHEQKHQ
+2455 PTKKKQVIAHEQKHQ

-2489 EKYKRTPDKKINY
+2489 EKYKRTADKKINY

>member
-8 QFTLAEVEQAAA
+8 QFTLAEVEEAAA
-20 DKKMSLDQYINQFGI
+20 NKKMSLDQYINQFGI

-46 QPAAEIAAPVVG
+46 QPAAEIAAPAVG
-58 KTPDT
+58 QTPDT
-63 GLQPAN
+63 GLQPAV
-69 GLLESPKLNLGQDLK
+69 GLLESPRLNLGQDLK
-84 DGLTPEERIQKKREE
+84 DGLSPEERLQKKREE
-99 YTQEDLNSIK
+99 YTQKDLNSIK

-121 FGEEAYN
+121 FSEEAYN

-150 TTGER
+150 ETGER
-155 LDIIDVLSNVAKN
+155 LNELEVLNNVRKN
-168 IPEQQKSMWA
+168 IIPQSKVQWA
-178 STKNLLFEFAEAA
+178 STKNLFFEFAEAA
-191 AKQGALNQGLGSGAN
+191 AKQGALNQGLGAGAN
-206 VLASDETKQ
+206 VLASDETKE
-215 FQQKLATEADSLL
+215 FQQKLAAESDSLF
-228 DKEVKAN
+228 DEEVKAN
-235 YNTILNSYKEMA
+235 YRTILNSYNEMA
-247 KNPTGAGILGSG
+247 KNPTGAGILGSS
-259 STGLAGTASMVD
+259 STGLAGSASMVD

-282 VATSVIPTMAASAV
+282 VATSVIPTMAATAV
-296 AGPGAGVAVMANLMI
+296 GGPVAGVATMANLMI

-318 NIEKANNLYKDL
+318 NIEKANTLYKDL

-336 INKLVDENKQELGT
+336 INKLIDEDKQEIGI
-350 PIALGTIATS
+350 PVSLGTIATG
-360 LEYLGYKGI
+360 LEYWGYKGI

-443 NGGLGEFWQQAPEI
+443 KGGLGEFWQQAPEI

-468 QGATS
+468 QGASS

-487 GVEGVNE
+487 GVQGVNE

-515 IEGLDAAISIEEQ
+515 IEGLDAAIAIEEQ

-535 NGNNIVKKLDDKE
+535 NGNNIVKKLDNKE
-548 VNSIAKSSTRIE
+548 VNSVAKASARIE

-597 NALINGIIE
+597 NALIDSIVE

-621 KTDYDAILE
+621 KTGYDAFLE
-630 ATKAESEA
+630 ATRAESKA

-667 LEFDNQKANNTQD
+667 LEFDNQKADNTQN
-680 YKNIKE
+680 YKNTKQ
-686 KNDAI
+686 KNDAV

-696 KNIES
+696 KNVES

-717 DEGVSDG
+717 DEGVADG

-757 SVFNAIP
+757 SVFNSIP
-764 KDLLVANATKQDYE
+764 KGLLVANTTKQDYE

-802 QTFLPKRAIGKRAL
+802 QTYLPKRAIGKRAL

-837 AEEDSEVAPE
+837 SEEDSEIAPE

-861 DLLGTIKNAAKKALA
+861 DLLSTIKNAAKKALA
-876 TASKKVDD
+876 TVSKKVDD

-946 TNPFEQV
+946 VNPFEQA
-953 GLLKKDSN
+953 GLLKRDSN
-961 GDLQKVKFNNDILS
+961 GDLQKVKFSNDILS
-975 KFLNYYTDKSLKPA
+975 KFLNYYTDESLKPA

-1031 EQQTENFKVAAD
+1031 EQSKNVFEQAANSIENTPKGFTKKLID
-1043 KILNV
+1043 ELKKISFA
-1048 PKAFRGF
+1048 K
-1055 VDTLKRLSSVRSIN
+1055 SIN
-1069 DVSKIVGLSS
+1069 EVTNLLNIGKA
-1079 ITVNDSNRKIKQE
+1079 TVNDSNRIEKQK
-1092 QLLDAIKKYRLTP
+1092 QMLSAIKNAQIP
-1105 NVFEAA
+1105 SWMFEGSKFGNFARRKVDGVYINL
-1111 MPASSGAVR
+1111 PARGG
-1120 LKIKDNV
+1120 L
-1127 NTKEYKELISFLN
+1127 
-1140 KNNIKYKKGDYFY
+1140 
-1153 KLTNDTWVKAVLS
+1153 
-1166 KSGKSFIPPTGVT
+1166 
-1179 NLVAARYR
+1179 
-1187 MYYGVTDPAYQEA
+1187 YYGTKDPAYIEA
-1200 LSAAKSNLNG
+1200 LNLAKTFDNNYNIEKPKRVNIVKAFTKEGKKQGENNLNAL
-1210 REENKPIKVSANFF
+1210 EFMANKLA
-1224 SKKSQEQSKKNM
+1224 
-1236 DILEDVAIQL
+1236 
-1246 NDAVAN
+1246 DAVSSNVMPIELA
-1252 GMSKEVAALIIAQG
+1252 SLFISSG
-1266 YQATSGLIKIAAGF
+1266 YQATTGIIKIAAPF
-1280 KYKSKVFE
+1280 RYKSKVME
-1288 YGLTPKQKTG
+1288 YGISPKQRQGEKF
-1298 NKYREE
+1298 REE

-1309 SVVGANLIWAISNN
+1309 SVIGATLIWAIKNN
-1323 KVRDIMPY
+1323 KVAEIMPF
-1331 IRKNYNQTQL
+1331 IKSNYYQTQL
-1341 SKKDDEK
+1341 SKKDDE
-1348 LDAAK
+1348 LIDIAK
-1353 LDATLPEGSTILDN
+1353 LDSVLPEGFSIIDN
-1367 PIVRM
+1367 PIVRLA
-1372 SVAGIDLNS
+1372 SAGIDLNTL
-1381 IVNVE
+1381 INPE
-1386 TGKTL
+1386 TGKTI
-1391 AEENNVES
+1391 AEENAIES
-1399 ASTVDAVAASNAA
+1399 ANTADAVAASNAA

-1439 GTLQTNIGSVPI
+1439 GTLQTNIGAVPI

-1480 KVKSYM
+1480 KVKGYM
-1486 SAEEWSDFVTKYTS
+1486 SAKEWSDFVTQYTS

-1534 LLKDLGIETEGLT
+1534 LLDSLGIETDGLT
-1547 TEEIVDKINTLRKA
+1547 TDEIVDKINTLRKA
-1561 KVLAANKKAPIKKA
+1561 KVAAANKKAPTKKA

-1607 FAEQYNELQ
+1607 FAEQYSELQ
-1616 EAGAIFDYSEFSKV
+1616 EAGATFDYSEFSQV

-1685 TGLANGNPSAKAFWI
+1685 TGLANGKPSAKAFWI

-1721 KAVDSMLDSLGV
+1721 KAVASMLDNLGV

-1761 SKVTKF
+1761 SKIAKF

-1797 EQMQWFQN
+1797 EQMQWFQD
-1805 NLLIPFSKGIS
+1805 NLLIPFSKGIA

-1842 GIPSKFRKILNKK
+1842 GISSKFRKLLNKK

-1874 AGEDLGINKADTQDL
+1874 AGEDLGINKADAQDL

-1895 NPELKAYAD
+1895 NSELKAYAD
-1904 ELSKITKLDAGYPP
+1904 ELSKITKLDTGYPP
-1918 IAEQWL
+1918 ITEQWL

-1950 NKDQIFSE
+1950 NKNQIFSE

-2009 AVMAINMRS
+2009 AVMSINMRS

-2125 LIQEGLSESEA
+2125 LIKEGLSESEA
-2136 DAQAMLEFQEL
+2136 DAQAMLEFQEV

-2190 SDLINGRGDWK
+2190 SDLINRRGDWR

-2227 FLIGSDDDED
+2227 LLIGDDDDDE
-2237 EEKKNKKLNYA
+2237 EKRNKKLNYA
-2248 VNGVLDGI
+2248 VNGVLDGM

-2341 VSGLTN
+2341 VSGITN

-2356 IENLKAATQDST
+2356 IENLKAASLEST
-2368 EAWQSVFLSLGWSP
+2368 EAWQSLFLSLGWSP

-2394 KKKVIKVLRPKKLKQ
+2394 KKKIIKISKPKGLKQ
-2409 YKPIGGSKRKK
+2409 YNPIGGSKRKK

-2446 SIEIAKGLS
+2446 SIEVANGLS
-2455 PNKKKQVMAHEQKHQ
+2455 PTKKKQVIAHEQKHQ
-2470 EDMQSGKLDYDKKF
+2470 EDMKSGKLDYDKKF

-2489 EKYKRTPDKKINY
+2489 EKYKRTADKKINY

>member
-8 QFTLAEVEQAAA
+8 QFTLAEVEEAAA
-20 DKKMSLDQYINQFGI
+20 NKKMSLDQYINQFGI

-46 QPAAEIAAPVVG
+46 QPAAEIAAPAVG
-58 KTPDT
+58 QTPDT
-63 GLQPAN
+63 GLQPAV
-69 GLLESPKLNLGQDLK
+69 GLLESPRLNLGQDLK
-84 DGLTPEERIQKKREE
+84 DGLSPEERLQKKREE

-116 EYGKK
+116 EYGKR

-150 TTGER
+150 TTGKR
-155 LDIIDVLSNVAKN
+155 LGVSDVLGNVFKN
-168 IPEQQKSMWA
+168 MPEQRKAMWA

-191 AKQGALNQGLGSGAN
+191 AKQGALNQGLGAGAN
-206 VLASDETKQ
+206 VLASDETKE
-215 FQQKLATEADSLL
+215 FQQKLAKESDSLFNE
-228 DKEVKAN
+228 EVKAN
-235 YNTILNSYKEMA
+235 YKTILNSYNEMA

-259 STGLAGTASMVD
+259 STGLAGSASMVD

-282 VATSVIPTMAASAV
+282 VATSVIPTMAATAV
-296 AGPGAGVAVMANLMI
+296 GGPVAGVAVMANLMI

-318 NIEKANNLYKDL
+318 NIEKANTLYKDL

-336 INKLVDENKQELGT
+336 INKLIDEDKQELGI

-360 LEYLGYKGI
+360 LEYIGYKGI
-369 ASSMA
+369 AGSIA

-443 NGGLGEFWQQAPEI
+443 KGGLGEFWQQAPEI

-468 QGATS
+468 QGASS

-487 GVEGVNE
+487 GVQGVNE

-515 IEGLDAAISIEEQ
+515 IEGLDAAIAIEEQ

-548 VNSIAKSSTRIE
+548 VNSVAKASARIE

-597 NALINGIIE
+597 NALIDGIVE

-621 KTDYDAILE
+621 KTGYDAFLE
-630 ATKAESEA
+630 ATRAESEA

-667 LEFDNQKANNTQD
+667 SEFDNQKADNTQD
-680 YKNIKE
+680 YKNTKQ

-717 DEGVSDG
+717 DEGVADG

-757 SVFNAIP
+757 SVFNSIP
-764 KDLLVANATKQDYE
+764 KDLLVANTTKQDYE

-802 QTFLPKRAIGKRAL
+802 QTYLPKRAIGKRAL

-837 AEEDSEVAPE
+837 SEEDSEIAPE

-861 DLLGTIKNAAKKALA
+861 DLLSTIKNAAKKALA
-876 TASKKVDD
+876 TVSKKVDD

-946 TNPFEQV
+946 VNPFEQA
-953 GLLKKDSN
+953 GLLKRDSN
-961 GDLQKVKFNNDILS
+961 GDLQKVKFSNDILS

-1031 EQQTENFKVAAD
+1031 EQSKNVFDQAANSIENTPKGFTKKLIDELKKVSFS
-1043 KILNV
+1043 K
-1048 PKAFRGF
+1048 
-1055 VDTLKRLSSVRSIN
+1055 SIN
-1069 DVSKIVGLSS
+1069 EVTNLLDIGKA
-1079 ITVNDSNRKIKQE
+1079 TVNDSNRIEKQK
-1092 QLLDAIKKYRLTP
+1092 QMLSAIKNAQIP
-1105 NVFEAA
+1105 SWMFEGSKFGNFARRKVD
-1111 MPASSGAVR
+1111 GVY
-1120 LKIKDNV
+1120 V
-1127 NTKEYKELISFLN
+1127 NLPERGGL
-1140 KNNIKYKKGDYFY
+1140 
-1153 KLTNDTWVKAVLS
+1153 
-1166 KSGKSFIPPTGVT
+1166 
-1179 NLVAARYR
+1179 
-1187 MYYGVTDPAYQEA
+1187 YYGTKDPAYIEA
-1200 LSAAKSNLNG
+1200 LNLAKTFDSNYNIEKPK
-1210 REENKPIKVSANFF
+1210 RVSIIKAFTEEGKKQGENNLKALEFMANKLA
-1224 SKKSQEQSKKNM
+1224 
-1236 DILEDVAIQL
+1236 
-1246 NDAVAN
+1246 DAVSSNA
-1252 GMSKEVAALIIAQG
+1252 MPIELASLFISSG
-1266 YQATSGLIKIAAGF
+1266 YQATTGIIKIAAPF
-1280 KYKSKVFE
+1280 RYKSKVME
-1288 YGLTPKQKTG
+1288 YGISPKQRQGEKF
-1298 NKYREE
+1298 REE

-1309 SVVGANLIWAISNN
+1309 SVIGATLIWAIKNN
-1323 KVRDIMPY
+1323 KVAEIMPY
-1331 IRKNYNQTQL
+1331 IKSNYYQTQL
-1341 SKKDDEK
+1341 SKKDDE
-1348 LDAAK
+1348 LIDIAK
-1353 LDATLPEGSTILDN
+1353 LDSVLPEGFSIIDN
-1367 PIVRM
+1367 SIVRLA
-1372 SVAGIDLNS
+1372 SAGIDLNTL
-1381 IVNVE
+1381 INPE

-1391 AEENNVES
+1391 AEENAVES
-1399 ASTVDAVAASNAA
+1399 ANTADAVAASNAA

-1439 GTLQTNIGSVPI
+1439 GTLQTNIGAVPI

-1480 KVKSYM
+1480 KVKGYM
-1486 SAEEWSDFVTKYTS
+1486 SAKEWSDFVTQYTS

-1534 LLKDLGIETEGLT
+1534 LLNSLGIETEGLT

-1561 KVLAANKKAPIKKA
+1561 KVAAANKKAPTKKA

-1607 FAEQYNELQ
+1607 FAEQYSELQ
-1616 EAGAIFDYSEFSKV
+1616 EAGATFDYSEFSQV

-1685 TGLANGNPSAKAFWI
+1685 TGLANGKPSAKAFWI

-1721 KAVDSMLDSLGV
+1721 KAVASMLDNLGV

-1761 SKVTKF
+1761 SKIAKF

-1797 EQMQWFQN
+1797 EQMQWFQD
-1805 NLLIPFSKGIS
+1805 NLLIPFSKGIA

-1842 GIPSKFRKILNKK
+1842 GVSSKFRKLLDKK

-1874 AGEDLGINKADTQDL
+1874 AGEDLGINKADAQDL

-1895 NPELKAYAD
+1895 NSELKAYAD
-1904 ELSKITKLDAGYPP
+1904 ELSKITKLDTGYPP
-1918 IAEQWL
+1918 ITEQWL

-1950 NKDQIFSE
+1950 NKNQIFSE

-2009 AVMAINMRS
+2009 AVMSINMRS
-2018 ALLQQMSIVNYLNWN
+2018 ALLQQMSIVNYLNWS

-2125 LIQEGLSESEA
+2125 LIKEGLSESEA
-2136 DAQAMLEFQEL
+2136 DAQAMLEFQEV

-2190 SDLINGRGDWK
+2190 SDLINGRGDWR
-2201 TNASKIIYYGV
+2201 TNASKILYYGV

-2227 FLIGSDDDED
+2227 LLIGNDDDDE
-2237 EEKKNKKLNYA
+2237 EKRNKKLNYA

-2341 VSGLTN
+2341 VSGITN

-2356 IENLKAATQDST
+2356 IENLKAASLEST
-2368 EAWQSVFLSLGWSP
+2368 ETWQSLFLSLGWSP

-2394 KKKVIKVLRPKKLKQ
+2394 KKKTIKVSKPKELKQ

-2446 SIEIAKGLS
+2446 SIEVAKGLS
-2455 PNKKKQVMAHEQKHQ
+2455 PTKKKQVIAHEQKHQ

-2489 EKYKRTPDKKINY
+2489 EKYKRTADKKINY

>member
-8 QFTLAEVEQAAA
+8 QFTLAEVEEAAA
-20 DKKMSLDQYINQFGI
+20 NKKMSLDQYINQFGI

-46 QPAAEIAAPVVG
+46 QPAAEIAAPAVG
-58 KTPDT
+58 QTPDT
-63 GLQPAN
+63 GLQPAV
-69 GLLESPKLNLGQDLK
+69 GLLESPRLNLSQDLK
-84 DGLTPEERIQKKREE
+84 DGLSSEERLQKKREE

-116 EYGKK
+116 EYGKR

-150 TTGER
+150 TTGKR
-155 LDIIDVLSNVAKN
+155 LGVSDVLGNVFKN
-168 IPEQQKSMWA
+168 IPEQQKVMWA

-191 AKQGALNQGLGSGAN
+191 AKQGALNQGLGAGAN
-206 VLASDETKQ
+206 VLASDETKE
-215 FQQKLATEADSLL
+215 FQQKLAAESDSLF
-228 DKEVKAN
+228 DEEVKAN
-235 YNTILNSYKEMA
+235 YKTILNSYNEMA

-259 STGLAGTASMVD
+259 STGLAGSASMVD

-282 VATSVIPTMAASAV
+282 VATSVIPTIAASAV
-296 AGPGAGVAVMANLMI
+296 GGPAAGVATMANLMI

-318 NIEKANNLYKDL
+318 NIEKANTLYKDL

-336 INKLVDENKQELGT
+336 INKLVDEDKQELGV

-360 LEYLGYKGI
+360 LEYIGYKGI
-369 ASSMA
+369 AGSMA

-443 NGGLGEFWQQAPEI
+443 KGGLGEFWQQAPEI

-468 QGATS
+468 QGASS

-487 GVEGVNE
+487 GVQGVNE

-515 IEGLDAAISIEEQ
+515 IEGLDAAIAIEEQ

-548 VNSIAKSSTRIE
+548 VNSVAKASARIE

-597 NALINGIIE
+597 NALIDGIVE

-621 KTDYDAILE
+621 KTGYDAFLE
-630 ATKAESEA
+630 ATRAESEA

-667 LEFDNQKANNTQD
+667 SEFDNQKADNTQD
-680 YKNIKE
+680 YKNTKQ

-696 KNIES
+696 KNVES

-717 DEGVSDG
+717 DEGVADG

-757 SVFNAIP
+757 SVFNSIP
-764 KDLLVANATKQDYE
+764 KDLLVANTTKQDYE

-802 QTFLPKRAIGKRAL
+802 QTYLPKRAIGKRAL

-837 AEEDSEVAPE
+837 SEEDSEIAPE

-861 DLLGTIKNAAKKALA
+861 DLLSTIKNAAKKALA
-876 TASKKVDD
+876 TVSKKVDD

-925 PEAFY
+925 PGAFY

-946 TNPFEQV
+946 VNPFEQA
-953 GLLKKDSN
+953 GLLKRDSN
-961 GDLQKVKFNNDILS
+961 GNLQKVKFSNDILS
-975 KFLNYYTDKSLKPA
+975 KFLNYYTDESLKPA

-1031 EQQTENFKVAAD
+1031 EQ
-1043 KILNV
+1043 
-1048 PKAFRGF
+1048 
-1055 VDTLKRLSSVRSIN
+1055 
-1069 DVSKIVGLSS
+1069 SK
-1079 ITVNDSNRKIKQE
+1079 
-1092 QLLDAIKKYRLTP
+1092 
-1105 NVFEAA
+1105 NVFEQAA
-1111 MPASSGAVR
+1111 NKIKNIFQKSFVKSIKEFAAFGKTWKAIATDFNIDVLLDSKNEADVLEFQNWVAETATRFLPRSFFTSGTFAGAGTSAPSRNFYYTSVEQLNESIKNSSFAEEDSDIEVAVTKQNYTSGVGSKRKIQDKFLKGLWGSAKLQEQNKSKLEGLKKIFLAFESMIKEDPNNAKFIIAILSSTSQGMGGFVRVSAPINFIAKNLFGVIVEEHTLPASLVAKYLFNQAMNQTVNKGFDGIKNNYFQGA
-1120 LKIKDNV
+1120 LAKIDDNKLAGLGPDGRPYNYKERTPPGWTLLDNIWARYFNKNV
-1127 NTKEYKELISFLN
+1127 NSTSNGIDP
-1140 KNNIKYKKGDYFY
+1140 NNIVLANNKTVAEEFNVGFDGSIIPDVKK
-1153 KLTNDTWVKAVLS
+1153 LQ
-1166 KSGKSFIPPTGVT
+1166 
-1179 NLVAARYR
+1179 
-1187 MYYGVTDPAYQEA
+1187 QEA
-1200 LSAAKSNLNG
+1200 IA
-1210 REENKPIKVSANFF
+1210 
-1224 SKKSQEQSKKNM
+1224 EQT
-1236 DILEDVAIQL
+1236 E
-1246 NDAVAN
+1246 
-1252 GMSKEVAALIIAQG
+1252 
-1266 YQATSGLIKIAAGF
+1266 
-1280 KYKSKVFE
+1280 
-1288 YGLTPKQKTG
+1288 
-1298 NKYREE
+1298 
-1304 HNPPA
+1304 
-1309 SVVGANLIWAISNN
+1309 
-1323 KVRDIMPY
+1323 
-1331 IRKNYNQTQL
+1331 
-1341 SKKDDEK
+1341 
-1348 LDAAK
+1348 
-1353 LDATLPEGSTILDN
+1353 
-1367 PIVRM
+1367 
-1372 SVAGIDLNS
+1372 
-1381 IVNVE
+1381 
-1386 TGKTL
+1386 
-1391 AEENNVES
+1391 
-1399 ASTVDAVAASNAA
+1399 
-1412 AIENNS
+1412 

-1439 GTLQTNIGSVPI
+1439 GTLQTNIGAVPI

-1480 KVKSYM
+1480 KVKGYM
-1486 SAEEWSDFVTKYTS
+1486 SAKEWSDFVTQYTS
-1500 EVKNEKNPSQVK
+1500 EVKNEKNPSQIK

-1534 LLKDLGIETEGLT
+1534 LLNSLGVETEGLT

-1561 KVLAANKKAPIKKA
+1561 KVAAANKKAPTKKA

-1607 FAEQYNELQ
+1607 FAEQYSELQ
-1616 EAGAIFDYSEFSKV
+1616 EAGATFDYSEFSQV

-1685 TGLANGNPSAKAFWI
+1685 TGLANGKPSAKAFWI

-1721 KAVDSMLDSLGV
+1721 KAVASVLDNLGV

-1761 SKVTKF
+1761 SKIAKF

-1797 EQMQWFQN
+1797 EQMQWFQD
-1805 NLLIPFSKGIS
+1805 NLLIPFSKGIA

-1842 GIPSKFRKILNKK
+1842 GVSSKFRKMLDKK

-1874 AGEDLGINKADTQDL
+1874 AGEDLGINKADAQDL

-1895 NPELKAYAD
+1895 NSELKAYAD
-1904 ELSKITKLDAGYPP
+1904 ELSKITKLDTGYPP
-1918 IAEQWL
+1918 ITEQWL

-1950 NKDQIFSE
+1950 NKNQIFSE

-2125 LIQEGLSESEA
+2125 LIKEGLSESEA
-2136 DAQAMLEFQEL
+2136 DAQAMLEFQEV

-2190 SDLINGRGDWK
+2190 SDLINGRGDWR

-2227 FLIGSDDDED
+2227 LLIGDDDDDE
-2237 EEKKNKKLNYA
+2237 EKRNKKLNYA

-2341 VSGLTN
+2341 VSGITN

-2356 IENLKAATQDST
+2356 IENLKAASLEST
-2368 EAWQSVFLSLGWSP
+2368 EAWQSLFLSLGWSP

-2394 KKKVIKVLRPKKLKQ
+2394 KKKIIKISKPKGLKQ

-2446 SIEIAKGLS
+2446 SIEVAKGLS
-2455 PNKKKQVMAHEQKHQ
+2455 PTKKKQVIAHEQKHQ

-2489 EKYKRTPDKKINY
+2489 EKYKRTADKKINY

>member
-8 QFTLAEVEQAAA
+8 QFTLAEVEEAAA
-20 DKKMSLDQYINQFGI
+20 NKKMSLDQYINQFGI

-46 QPAAEIAAPVVG
+46 QPAAEIAAPAVG
-58 KTPDT
+58 QTPDM
-63 GLQPAN
+63 GSQLESGSSELQPN
-69 GLLESPKLNLGQDLK
+69 VI
-84 DGLTPEERIQKKREE
+84 EENFN
-99 YTQEDLNSIK
+99 LNSIK
-109 FQFDKGP
+109 FQFDKGNFKEDQRLAYE
-116 EYGKK
+116 EYKS
-121 FGEEAYN
+121 
-128 KYIETGKIDT
+128 TGKINESLLGEKNKVAANEKGEKLGVIEALNNAYSNVKPLMYSQMQNAKAYGYQLIEEFGKQGVENTGFGISTNVLDT
-138 NLLPKQNRLVDP
+138 PKQSKLKEEQALKIDNAFNDKKIEAFNEAEKARKLLK
-150 TTGER
+150 TTGQGLVEG
-155 LDIIDVLSNVAKN
+155 V
-168 IPEQQKSMWA
+168 
-178 STKNLLFEFAEAA
+178 
-191 AKQGALNQGLGSGAN
+191 KQGD
-206 VLASDETKQ
+206 LASIIGG
-215 FQQKLATEADSLL
+215 A
-228 DKEVKAN
+228 AN
-235 YNTILNSYKEMA
+235 
-247 KNPTGAGILGSG
+247 
-259 STGLAGTASMVD
+259 GLA
-271 LVGGLG
+271 
-277 TSVTS
+277 
-282 VATSVIPTMAASAV
+282 SVITSAVPAMAA
-296 AGPGAGVAVMANLMI
+296 GAA
-311 PSMVTDY
+311 
-318 NIEKANNLYKDL
+318 
-330 DTEEER
+330 
-336 INKLVDENKQELGT
+336 
-350 PIALGTIATS
+350 GTIAGGPVAGTLAS
-360 LEYLGYKGI
+360 AGI
-369 ASSMA
+369 IFGTQLAPQFYA
-374 KNMSKKGMKDWAKA
+374 DFNIENAKA
-388 MYAIS
+388 MYPNLSEQDAVAKMFEENKEQVATPTILAAGASTLELAGVKGLSRGIS
-393 KNKKGV
+393 KNLASKMAKDYAKAMLALGGKNGIIAKAYKAAPGTTSSFGETLTELGQLPLELINQAEAKKLKG
-399 SNSTA
+399 
-404 TIKESATEVAQ
+404 
-415 LIPELTNQ
+415 
-423 YAAQGL
+423 
-429 SFEEGTKKMFIDDG
+429 DDYLKYVWE
-443 NGGLGEFWQQAPEI
+443 NFLDQAPEV
-457 AIQAAFGTRIF
+457 AAQSFVGSRIF
-468 QGATS
+468 VAGGSQLRKATKIIRDHAPVHTQGTAS
-473 GLVKTLKTV
+473 
-482 RNKFP
+482 
-487 GVEGVNE
+487 
-494 NSFFTLG
+494 NSLFSLG
-501 VLKQRKATEQNKDV
+501 VLKQRQALTKDPQVKQGMQDAIEIIESQLKTELKRGNKLAKKLTEKDINTVIKANDDIKNAQEQ
-515 IEGLDAAISIEEQ
+515 IENLQEQKEFGLDDSDYQ
-528 KIKQAVS
+528 MSRDGFQLKIKQADQKIS
-535 NGNNIVKKLDDKE
+535 E
-548 VNSIAKSSTRIE
+548 VLNRVADES
-560 ENQEKIEDLKAQKD
+560 AQ
-574 LDIIDNAQ
+574 
-582 YETAVAGLN
+582 
-591 ASIEKD
+591 
-597 NALINGIIE
+597 
-606 NAVKK
+606 
-611 ENIREDDLSF
+611 NIRNEDGSF
-621 KTDYDAILE
+621 TD
-630 ATKAESEA
+630 
-638 KTSNKIALDEYIQKN
+638 
-653 KELKNKLDSGLITK
+653 
-667 LEFDNQKANNTQD
+667 D
-680 YKNIKE
+680 YKNELEKIRLNIIKPTTS
-686 KNDAI
+686 
-691 IDKVN
+691 KVN
-696 KNIES
+696 NQKKLNNDLIELQTKLDEGLISETQYEADLDKLTSEYATKTSDTKNKAFKVNES
-701 ISSSSIKL
+701 VKSVKESSIQASKD
-709 SVELQKAF
+709 LQKAF
-717 DEGVSDG
+717 DDGVANG
-724 SIKKDDNG
+724 TITKDKDG

-737 NKVYQA
+737 DKPFKSI
-743 LEKTQEAFIKKISN
+743 LKTQQAFIKKLSN
-757 SVFNAIP
+757 QVFNSIP
-764 KDLLVANATKQDYE
+764 QDLRIGTKAEYE
-778 QNVKTEFLELLRSY
+778 SNLETELLDVLRTYNRSI
-792 DGSVPLGAFM
+792 PLGAYV
-802 QTFLPKRAIGKRAL
+802 QNILRKRSVSPRAL
-816 QGISNQRFT
+816 QGVSNQTF
-825 NDLESSAVQGMI
+825 NKDIESSAVQGMI
-837 AEEDSEVAPE
+837 SEEDSEIAPE

-853 AQALNISD
+853 AQALNISN
-861 DLLGTIKNAAKKALA
+861 DLLSTIKNAAKKALA
-876 TASKKVDD
+876 TVSKKVDD
-884 IKFKSDVSKSFKDD
+884 VKFKSDVSKSFKDD

-930 NSLSIES
+930 NSLSVES

-946 TNPFEQV
+946 VNPFEQA
-953 GLLKKDSN
+953 GLLKRDSN
-961 GDLQKVKFNNDILS
+961 DDLQKVKFSNDILS
-975 KFLNYYTDKSLKPA
+975 KFLNYYTDESLKPA

-1016 NDIEFRKRFAEQQQQ
+1016 NDIEFRQRFADQQQQ
-1031 EQQTENFKVAAD
+1031 EQSKNVFDQAANKIKNIFQKSFVKSIKEFAAFGKTWKAIAKDFNIDVLLDSKNEADVLEFQNWVAETATRFLPRSFFTSGTFAGAGTSAPSRNFYYTSVEQLNESIKNSSFAKEDSDIEAAVTKQNYTSGVGSKRKIQDKFLKGLWGSAKLQEQNKSKLEGLKKIFLAFESMIKEDPNNAKFIIAMLSSTSQGMGGFVRVSAPINFIAKNLFGVIVEEHTLPASLVAKYLFNQAMNQTVNKGFDGIKNNYFQGALAKIDDNKLAGLGPDGRPYNYKERTPPGWTLLDNIWARYFNKNVNSTLNGIDPNNIVLANNKTVAEEFNVGFDGSIIPDVKKLQQEAIAEQTE
-1043 KILNV
+1043 
-1048 PKAFRGF
+1048 
-1055 VDTLKRLSSVRSIN
+1055 
-1069 DVSKIVGLSS
+1069 
-1079 ITVNDSNRKIKQE
+1079 
-1092 QLLDAIKKYRLTP
+1092 
-1105 NVFEAA
+1105 
-1111 MPASSGAVR
+1111 
-1120 LKIKDNV
+1120 
-1127 NTKEYKELISFLN
+1127 
-1140 KNNIKYKKGDYFY
+1140 
-1153 KLTNDTWVKAVLS
+1153 
-1166 KSGKSFIPPTGVT
+1166 
-1179 NLVAARYR
+1179 
-1187 MYYGVTDPAYQEA
+1187 
-1200 LSAAKSNLNG
+1200 
-1210 REENKPIKVSANFF
+1210 
-1224 SKKSQEQSKKNM
+1224 
-1236 DILEDVAIQL
+1236 
-1246 NDAVAN
+1246 
-1252 GMSKEVAALIIAQG
+1252 
-1266 YQATSGLIKIAAGF
+1266 
-1280 KYKSKVFE
+1280 
-1288 YGLTPKQKTG
+1288 
-1298 NKYREE
+1298 
-1304 HNPPA
+1304 
-1309 SVVGANLIWAISNN
+1309 
-1323 KVRDIMPY
+1323 
-1331 IRKNYNQTQL
+1331 
-1341 SKKDDEK
+1341 
-1348 LDAAK
+1348 
-1353 LDATLPEGSTILDN
+1353 
-1367 PIVRM
+1367 
-1372 SVAGIDLNS
+1372 
-1381 IVNVE
+1381 
-1386 TGKTL
+1386 
-1391 AEENNVES
+1391 
-1399 ASTVDAVAASNAA
+1399 
-1412 AIENNS
+1412 

-1439 GTLQTNIGSVPI
+1439 GTLQTNIGAVPI

-1480 KVKSYM
+1480 KVKDYM
-1486 SAEEWSDFVTKYTS
+1486 SAKEWSDFVTQYTS

-1534 LLKDLGIETEGLT
+1534 LLNSLGVETEGLT

-1561 KVLAANKKAPIKKA
+1561 KVAAANKKAPTKKA

-1607 FAEQYNELQ
+1607 FAEQYSELQ
-1616 EAGAIFDYSEFSKV
+1616 EAGATFDYSEFSQV

-1685 TGLANGNPSAKAFWI
+1685 TGLANGKPSAKAFWI

-1721 KAVDSMLDSLGV
+1721 KAVASMLDNLGV

-1761 SKVTKF
+1761 SKIAKF

-1784 LLQYFQAKGKLGE
+1784 LLQYFQTKGKLGE
-1797 EQMQWFQN
+1797 EQMQWFQD
-1805 NLLIPFSKGIS
+1805 NLLIPFSKGIA

-1842 GIPSKFRKILNKK
+1842 GVSSKFRKLLDKK

-1874 AGEDLGINKADTQDL
+1874 AGEDLGINKADAQDL

-1895 NPELKAYAD
+1895 NSELKAYAD
-1904 ELSKITKLDAGYPP
+1904 ELSKITKLDTGYPL
-1918 IAEQWL
+1918 ITEQWL

-1950 NKDQIFSE
+1950 NKNQIFSE

-2009 AVMAINMRS
+2009 AVMSINMRS

-2125 LIQEGLSESEA
+2125 LIKEGLSESEA
-2136 DAQAMLEFQEL
+2136 DAQAMLEFQEV

-2190 SDLINGRGDWK
+2190 SDLINGRGDWR

-2227 FLIGSDDDED
+2227 LLIGDDDDDE
-2237 EEKKNKKLNYA
+2237 EKRNKKLNYA

-2341 VSGLTN
+2341 VSGITN

-2356 IENLKAATQDST
+2356 IENLKAASLEST
-2368 EAWQSVFLSLGWSP
+2368 ETWQSLFLSLGWSP

-2394 KKKVIKVLRPKKLKQ
+2394 KKKIIKISKPKELKQ

-2446 SIEIAKGLS
+2446 SIEVAKGLS
-2455 PNKKKQVMAHEQKHQ
+2455 PTKKKQVIAHEQKHQ

-2489 EKYKRTPDKKINY
+2489 EKYKRTADKKINY